1 MPPKKKEVKPVEV
14 IEEVKP
20 VEPIKKKRVLT
31 DKQREALQRGR
42 EIRMQNQQKQKQ
54 QS

>member
-1 MPPKKKEVKPVEV
+1 MPKKSKEPIVEV

-20 VEPIKKKRVLT
+20 VEPVKKKRVLT

>member
-1 MPPKKKEVKPVEV
+1 MPKKSKEPIVEV
-14 IEEVKP
+14 IEEVEP
-20 VEPIKKKRVLT
+20 VKKKRVLT